1 MSRHAL
7 VAPLSA
13 LVLALAL
20 AAPSPTQ
27 GGIGN
32 PIKKAKDAV
41 TKEAKKET
49 KSEPEAKPCPAPVFD
64 DVTIELTEARV
75 TRMIAGY
82 QKMEVSLAPRQ
93 DLVMKRNKAMEERNA
108 IWDKNGEKI
117 QALEQKREDA
127 KGCYQHGYQVA
138 QEKKMQEYSQRA
150 MSDPKLM
157 ETYKNLAMK
166 NNAAAAAGDTA
177 AQNQIYAGMYAE
189 MLPSSE
195 DSAAVRKSCGPM
207 PPRTKEEGQLDALD
221 KQVASYEDQIRKID
235 DKVAETQA
243 KELGVTPTQMGVVV
257 ERIRGFQGS
266 SKDADGAKSERK
278 KKGESSDTKSD
289 SGSGGKSDSDA
300 GSSGSTGVSSKCG
313 YTDEEVKALT
323 KHAAELNKYLN

>member
-1 MSRHAL
+1 MPRYASLAI
-7 VAPLSA
+7 LSA
-13 LVLALAL
+13 LVLGLASS
-20 AAPSPTQ
+20 APSPARA
-27 GGIGN
+27 GIGN

-49 KSEPEAKPCPAPVFD
+49 KTEAQAQPCAAPVFD

-82 QKMEVSLAPRQ
+82 QKMEATLMPRQ
-93 DLVMKRNKAMEERNA
+93 DLVMKRNKVMEERNA
-108 IWDKNGEKI
+108 IWDKNGERI
-117 QALEQKREDA
+117 QALEQKREDV
-127 KGCYQHGYQVA
+127 KGCYQHGYEVA
-138 QEKKMQEYSQRA
+138 REKKMQEYSQRA

-157 ETYKNLAMK
+157 EKYKNLAMK
-166 NNAAAAAGDTA
+166 NNSAAAAGDTA

-195 DSAAVRKSCGPM
+195 DSAAVRKGCGPL
-207 PPRTKEEGQLDALD
+207 PPRTKEEDQLDALD
-221 KQVASYEDQIRKID
+221 KQIASYDDQIRKID

-243 KELGVTPTQMGVVV
+243 KEIGVTPTQMGVVV
-257 ERIRGFQGS
+257 ERIKGFQGT
-266 SKDADGAKSERK
+266 SKDAQNANAERK

-289 SGSGGKSDSDA
+289 SGSDGKSDS
-300 GSSGSTGVSSKCG
+300 GSSGSAASSSHCG

-323 KHAAELNKYLN
+323 KHGAELSKYLN

>member
-20 AAPSPTQ
+20 SAPSSAWA
-27 GGIGN
+27 GIGN

-49 KSEPEAKPCPAPVFD
+49 KSDTQPCTAPVFD

-82 QKMEVSLAPRQ
+82 QKMEATLAPRQ
-93 DLVMKRNKAMEERNA
+93 DLVMKRNKVMEERNA

-117 QALEQKREDA
+117 QALEQKREDV

-177 AQNQIYAGMYAE
+177 AQNRIYAGMYAE

-195 DSAAVRKSCGPM
+195 DSAAVRKSCGPI
-207 PPRTKEEGQLDALD
+207 PPRTREEDQLDALD

-243 KELGVTPTQMGVVV
+243 KEVGVTPTQMGVVV

-266 SKDADGAKSERK
+266 SKDAEGAKSERK

-289 SGSGGKSDSDA
+289 SGSDGKSDSDA
-300 GSSGSTGVSSKCG
+300 GSSGSAGVSSKCG

-323 KHAAELNKYLN
+323 KHGAELNKYLN